1 MSRKVTMILEAA
13 QQVPIKK
20 QPLRVAAYCR
30 VSTRHE
36 EQHSTVWQPKS
47 TTTPITFKAILIGHW
62 SLCILTLHLEQTPI
76 NAPVIRDS

>member
-20 QPLRVAAYCR
+20 QPLRVAPIA
-30 VSTRHE
+30 VSAPDMRSS
-36 EQHSTVWQPKS
+36 STVWQPKS

-76 NAPVIRDS
+76 NAPVIRSS